1 MMTFSVCVSPAL
13 YSEPRLSIQV
23 NGSSV
28 SVVYETEGYPEAQVQ
43 WEDSAGQ
50 QLVHQTQVSPLQE
63 GLLFLRTQI
72 VPLEN
77 SKHTFNLTFILKNQH
92 VQQTLE
98 RVVTLNHGESL
109 SISLYTLCL
118 RHETLSLSS
127 IVFGYEPRA
136 GTKHKEDDCLVTL
149 VTLILL

>member
-1 MMTFSVCVSPAL
+1 MIFSVCVFISPAL

-23 NGSSV
+23 NWTSV

-50 QLVHQTQVSPLQE
+50 QLVHQTQVSTLQE
-63 GLLFLRTQI
+63 GLVFLRTQI
-72 VPLEN
+72 VPLDN
-77 SKHTFNLTFILKNQH
+77 SKNTFNLTFILKNQNIK
-92 VQQTLE
+92 QILK
-98 RVVTLNHGESL
+98 RVVILNHGESL
-109 SISLYTLCL
+109 SISLYTVSLL

-136 GTKHKEDDCLVTL
+136 VTKHKEDDDV
-149 VTLILL
+149 